1 MSGDLQAMKHYVESH
16 HANANQAWNEADE
29 LDESAR
35 TPRYLAAGY
44 GQISVV
50 RCLIGRSE
58 MDVNKAADEGQTP
71 IFAAA
76 WSGHLEIVRCLVE
89 MPEVDVNQAT
99 IGSVSVTSH
108 ADIL

>member
-1 MSGDLQAMKHYVESH
+1 
-16 HANANQAWNEADE
+16 
-29 LDESAR
+29 
-35 TPRYLAAGY
+35 
-44 GQISVV
+44 
-50 RCLIGRSE
+50 